1 MPVTRRSARKAATRA
16 NTKRT
21 ILSALDEN
29 RPASIEQLKVKHNS
43 NSDAAS
49 ISTTTT
55 TSSSNSSQAHA
66 HAQELPDIN
75 VLSPSSIHALLDDIK
90 REVNARQECL
100 SIKRAEIA
108 KNQEEVYFLNTM
120 KIEKSVKKMTVKEF
134 NAKFMNKQKELD
146 PNVDVDVDS
155 NEASQKMCIINVLK
169 SLMISTHTS
178 GSSHNNN
185 GANNNNNN
193 GAKKRVRGAGYTN
206 LETPVRQLK
215 IGKTHYRTPGTILR
229 TVRKGEV
236 MYSSN
241 GSPLESNNAGT
252 LVATVCK
259 KRKDENANVKS
270 DQNGENEGGTG
281 EAADAAAEFDINIG
295 DGRYITLGDPST
307 MEHLTVEMK
316 NTAKNQLH
324 VLQDQLSKLLS
335 HLD

>member
-55 TSSSNSSQAHA
+55 SSSNSLQAHA
-66 HAQELPDIN
+66 HALPDIN

-120 KIEKSVKKMTVKEF
+120 KIEKSVKKMTVREF

-146 PNVDVDVDS
+146 SNVDVDS
-155 NEASQKMCIINVLK
+155 NEASQKMCIIDVLK
-169 SLMISTHTS
+169 SLMISNHTS
-178 GSSHNNN
+178 SSSQNNN
-185 GANNNNNN
+185 GANNNNN

-259 KRKDENANVKS
+259 KRKDENANVNS

-281 EAADAAAEFDINIG
+281 ENADAAAEFDINIG

-335 HLD
+335 HLN

>member
-16 NTKRT
+16 NAKRT

-55 TSSSNSSQAHA
+55 SSSNSLQAHA
-66 HAQELPDIN
+66 HALPDIN

-120 KIEKSVKKMTVKEF
+120 KIEKSVKKMTVREF

-146 PNVDVDVDS
+146 SNVDVDS
-155 NEASQKMCIINVLK
+155 NEASQKMCIIDVLK
-169 SLMISTHTS
+169 SLMISNHTS
-178 GSSHNNN
+178 SSSQNNN
-185 GANNNNNN
+185 GANNNNN

-259 KRKDENANVKS
+259 KRKDENANVNS

-281 EAADAAAEFDINIG
+281 EDADAAAEFDINIG

-335 HLD
+335 HLN